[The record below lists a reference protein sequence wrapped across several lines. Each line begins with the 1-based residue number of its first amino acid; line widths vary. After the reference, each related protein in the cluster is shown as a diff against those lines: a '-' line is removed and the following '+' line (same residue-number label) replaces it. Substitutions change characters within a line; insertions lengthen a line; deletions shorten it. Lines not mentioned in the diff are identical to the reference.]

1 MSRAPYLG
9 FAFCCVLAST
19 ALSLAILPASAT
31 GQTSPLPAASAAA
44 SPNASLPEDRHEGM
58 SLSADAYA
66 DAGRCKDKFGKAN
79 PYPAGILPVEI
90 FLRNETA
97 HPIKIDLSTVQLTV
111 RSQSGPLQ
119 DVDWLTAGE
128 VATAIAHPKGPSAP
142 HAPRLP
148 VPIPSSGGDSKVDK
162 LVAILQ
168 PLTLDADVIP
178 PQAQVHGFLFFD
190 VNHDFSRLQSASV
203 YLPDAKEIPA
213 NKPLLFFEVPLWKG
227 ASK

>member
-1 MSRAPYLG
+1 MPYLA
-9 FAFCCVLAST
+9 FALCFVLAST
-19 ALSLAILPASAT
+19 ALSLALLPSNAAA
-31 GQTSPLPAASAAA
+31 QTSPLPAASAAA
-44 SPNASLPEDRHEGM
+44 SANSSLPEDHHEGM

-79 PYPAGILPVEI
+79 PYPVGILPVEI
-90 FLRNETA
+90 FLRNETG
-97 HPIKIDLSTVQLTV
+97 HPIKIDLNAVQLTV
-111 RSQSGPLQ
+111 HSQSGPLQ
-119 DVDWLTAGE
+119 DVDWLTAQE

-148 VPIPSSGGDSKVDK
+148 VPIPSTGGDSKVDK

-168 PLTLDADVIP
+168 PLMLDADVVP

-190 VNHDFSRLQSASV
+190 VNRDFSRLQSSSI

-213 NKPLLFFEVPLWKG
+213 NKPLLFFEVPLAKG